1 MSWRSLLVVLF
12 ISGRQICG
20 GDTKPTEGDERNV
33 QVDNYVNRLHAQGL
47 NNHAQATDDEPLTD
61 EEEEVLYKLYKQG
74 YLNDYDNDNTQQPAE
89 PTNMAS
95 QEIELDLEAPES
107 VDEEALNQLMHEME
121 AREQTLD
128 QEQQPRQSPGRA
140 QAQMPIQVTQE
151 HATPAPPVKAI
162 KKTMHKNNGEAE
174 FETFI
179 DPVIVGGNVQRKENP
194 SVNVKRANELHFGDY
209 NRSAGNGNIIFM
221 GVVGICATVAMAG
234 TVVAGTAYYKLHAQN
249 AAAQSASDMH
259 TVSGPAKDRMR
270 KAVQRGDQ
278 KNAYSAQLHH
288 YQQTKNEIIRI
299 EQQNGHPREQ
309 DSEDDSE
316 AGDEPDYSV
325 YECPGLA
332 PTGDIEVANPMFD
345 QGKK

>member
-1 MSWRSLLVVLF
+1 MVVLL

-20 GDTKPTEGDERNV
+20 GDTKPTVEDTNV
-33 QVDNYVNRLHAQGL
+33 AVDNYVNRLQAEGL
-47 NNHAQATDDEPLTD
+47 ANHAQATDDEPLSDD
-61 EEEEVLYKLYKQG
+61 EEELLYKLYKQG
-74 YLNDYDNDNTQQPAE
+74 YLNDYENDNTQQAAA
-89 PTNMAS
+89 PTNTAS
-95 QEIELDLEAPES
+95 QEIELDLEAPDS
-107 VDEEALNQLMHEME
+107 IDEEALEQLMQEME
-121 AREQTLD
+121 EQQQIAREQK
-128 QEQQPRQSPGRA
+128 QPSQSPGRP
-140 QAQMPIQVTQE
+140 QAPMPIQVTQE

-194 SVNVKRANELHFGDY
+194 SVNVKRAQELHFGDS
-209 NRSAGNGNIIFM
+209 NGSGANGNLIFM

-234 TVVAGTAYYKLHAQN
+234 TVVAGTAYYKLHAQT

-299 EQQNGHPREQ
+299 EQQGGHAREQ